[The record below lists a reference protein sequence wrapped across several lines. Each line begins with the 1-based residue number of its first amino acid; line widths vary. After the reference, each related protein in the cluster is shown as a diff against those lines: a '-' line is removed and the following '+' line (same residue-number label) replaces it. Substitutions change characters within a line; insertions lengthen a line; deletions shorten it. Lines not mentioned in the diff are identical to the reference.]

1 MNLNA
6 YVSRGCSL
14 DNYASTKY
22 VFSPR
27 GRGRGLFVVFPK
39 RCAAPRTVTRLL
51 RQLGESLPAIRSAV
65 FIRPGYR

>member
-22 VFSPR
+22 IFSPR
-27 GRGRGLFVVFPK
+27 GRRSSLFVVFPK
-39 RCAAPRTVTRLL
+39 RHPAPRAAARLL
-51 RQLGESLPAIRSAV
+51 RQLGESLPAIRSLV
-65 FIRPGYR
+65 FARPGYR